1 MEVRPADASDIDAL
15 ALLLRAFASHEAR
28 ELRGEETFAAELG
41 EWCERHRASHTPF
54 LAFDGDEAIGM
65 AWLAVLERVPRP
77 GLTRFCGDVQ
87 SVFVLP
93 ERRGE
98 DVGLAL
104 VQAVLTEADRRGLS
118 YVTVHSAPGVSGFYE
133 RAGLVRSPDLLRR

>member
-1 MEVRPADASDIDAL
+1 MEVRPAAASDIDDL
-15 ALLLRAFASHEAR
+15 ARLLSAFADHEER
-28 ELRGEETFAAELG
+28 ERQDEASFAAELA
-41 EWCERHRASHTPF
+41 EWCERHRESHTPF
-54 LAFDGDEAIGM
+54 LAFDGEEAIGM

-87 SVFVLP
+87 SVFVRP
-93 ERRGE
+93 DRRGE

-104 VQAVLTEADRRGLS
+104 VRAVLAEAEARGLS

-133 RAGLVRSPDLLRR
+133 RAGL